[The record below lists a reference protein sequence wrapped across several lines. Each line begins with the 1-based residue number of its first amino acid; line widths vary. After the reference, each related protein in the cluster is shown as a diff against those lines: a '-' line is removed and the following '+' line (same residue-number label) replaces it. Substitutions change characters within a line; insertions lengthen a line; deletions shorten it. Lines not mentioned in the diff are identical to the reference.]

1 MFRRDNLRTMRPT
14 TTNSITVCLL
24 GLVVALFATPVFGQA
39 VHELYYNNSTW
50 VDTNLSSLTS
60 GPTVGLAG
68 IAAFN
73 TTPNNQFHVYYL
85 GWDDPD
91 RVYHIHQLYYNGQ
104 TWSDE
109 DLTAETNGVPVITGS
124 GVSGFSIG
132 NAQYV
137 YFIGTDYDTHEL
149 SYVNSWVDSDLTAL
163 ANGAFAYPYQIAA
176 FQTTSNHQRNV
187 FYVAANRSIHKL
199 LFNGTKW
206 TDQNLTKLTAGANG
220 GGWMSAFA
228 IGTKQYVFFESTKKH
243 VEEYSYTTNWVAQ
256 DLTVSNGL
264 PLVTGNGVAAFVVP
278 GTTKIEAFYSATKT
292 FHVHQ
297 LSYNLG
303 SWTDHDLTA
312 LTGGPGGLFTTQ
324 TIGFATTPNK
334 QLHIF
339 FPGSPAGDVNQFYY
353 NGTGWSDEDLTV
365 LSSGDQAAGSTGMAG
380 FAIGN
385 LQRVYYVG
393 H

>member
-14 TTNSITVCLL
+14 TTKSITVCLL
-24 GLVVALFATPVFGQA
+24 GLVVAFFATPVFGQA

-68 IAAFN
+68 IAAFY
-73 TTPNNQFHVYYL
+73 TTPNNQLHVYYL

-91 RVYHIHQLYYNGQ
+91 RVYHIHQLYYNGV

-109 DLTAETNGVPVITGS
+109 DLTAATNGVPVFTGS

-163 ANGAFAYPYQIAA
+163 AKGAFAYPYQIAA
-176 FQTTSNHQRNV
+176 FQTVSNHQRNV

-206 TDQNLTKLTAGANG
+206 TDQNLTKLTVGANG

-297 LSYNLG
+297 LSYIGG